1 MGSSLRSTNTNNCG
15 GNVITTRIN
24 QYPVF
29 LFTCLIAG
37 ALLMAGC
44 PPKVKL
50 DPNAGQDLQ
59 GSVQRIEVDLKADQ
73 VLAIGLYE
81 LALAKLDELN
91 YPTDGLR
98 LRRVKWKKFRA
109 AMNQCWNYPI
119 TIRANAAEK
128 AVDSQAAARLY
139 GRTTAL
145 RDSAVVREVG
155 SGEVDRV
162 ASCPEIDADTVAGFK
177 NRRLTDEAREWA
189 RGRFILLNDL
199 RVLLRSAIP
208 RRAAALM
215 KTADGV
221 SSQLGDILRRVSDV
235 EKIMKDDWKAKDDVK
250 AAVTARL
257 DAVRNSASEIQSTA
271 NSVKRDAQ
279 RLSPKLSATRDGI
292 GTMINTFKR

>member
-1 MGSSLRSTNTNNCG
+1 
-15 GNVITTRIN
+15 
-24 QYPVF
+24 
-29 LFTCLIAG
+29 
-37 ALLMAGC
+37 MAGC

-73 VLAIGLYE
+73 VLANGLYE

-98 LRRVKWKKFRA
+98 LRRVKWKKFRT

-119 TIRANAAEK
+119 TIRANAVEK
-128 AVDSQAAARLY
+128 AVDPQAAARLY

-162 ASCPEIDADTVAGFK
+162 ESCPEIDADTVAGFK

-221 SSQLGDILRRVSDV
+221 SSQLGDILRRVSEV
-235 EKIMKDDWKAKDDVK
+235 EKIMKDDWTAKDDVK

-257 DAVRNSASEIQSTA
+257 DAVRNSAGEIQSTA